1 MLNLPSVCQSCE
13 LVYESQEEVRN
24 MSYLSFFS
32 ISSLLTHPRTSDF
45 FFSFLRKRTYVWR
58 KSLLVFLPIF
68 SNLTVSSSQERRGTM
83 HANGEGKGKAGNAGW
98 LSCLAFTQC
107 CLQIRTR
114 LTRDK
119 NSSSQPRKFLLYP
132 KNLQVIGS
140 FQHMGK

>member
-1 MLNLPSVCQSCE
+1 MLNLQSVCQSCE

-45 FFSFLRKRTYVWR
+45 FFLSKRTYVQR

-68 SNLTVSSSQERRGTM
+68 SNLTVSSSQERRGTT
-83 HANGEGKGKAGNAGW
+83 HANGEGKGKAGNVGW

-114 LTRDK
+114 LTRDRT
-119 NSSSQPRKFLLYP
+119 QVH
-132 KNLQVIGS
+132 NLES
-140 FQHMGK
+140 FFFIQRTFK